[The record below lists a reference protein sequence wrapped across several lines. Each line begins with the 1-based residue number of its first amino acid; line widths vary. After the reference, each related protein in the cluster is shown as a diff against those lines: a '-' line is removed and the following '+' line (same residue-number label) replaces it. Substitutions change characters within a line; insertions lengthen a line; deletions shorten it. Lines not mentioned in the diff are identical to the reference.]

1 MSFVCE
7 RRRCEGALVRGA
19 SAFCLSVAHGTE
31 EIIDAVA
38 LLCGLWHGCCFR
50 HCVAQTLVLGWETR
64 SLVLLTE
71 CVRAVLGMLRLPLGA
86 HHRGDAG
93 DRAANGPS

>member
-1 MSFVCE
+1 MVFGMGAVFGIVLRRLLFWDEE
-7 RRRCEGALVRGA
+7 R
-19 SAFCLSVAHGTE
+19 
-31 EIIDAVA
+31 
-38 LLCGLWHGCCFR
+38 
-50 HCVAQTLVLGWETR
+50 LVL